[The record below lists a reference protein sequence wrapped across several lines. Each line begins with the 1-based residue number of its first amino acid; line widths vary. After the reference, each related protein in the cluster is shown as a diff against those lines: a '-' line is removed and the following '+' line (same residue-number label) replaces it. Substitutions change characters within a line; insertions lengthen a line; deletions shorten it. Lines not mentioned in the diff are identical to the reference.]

1 LKDQEILGRTL
12 DSSQRQFRFL
22 AQTKHSEPDKLMNL
36 ITLLGL
42 VAGTLTTVAFL
53 PQLLKVWQHKSAK
66 DISLLWLTTFSFG
79 ILLWL
84 VYGISVRALP
94 IILSN
99 AITLGL
105 TSVILFFKLKYR

>member
-1 LKDQEILGRTL
+1 MD
-12 DSSQRQFRFL
+12 F
-22 AQTKHSEPDKLMNL
+22 

-42 VAGTLTTVAFL
+42 VAGTLTTIAFL

-66 DISLLWLTTFSFG
+66 DISLLWLTTFSLG

-84 VYGISVRALP
+84 AYGVLVQALP

-99 AITLGL
+99 GITLGL
-105 TSVILFFKLKYR
+105 TSVILMFKLKYR